1 MLIKN
6 NLKMFYPFALVRM
19 ENHFK
24 KKRLM
29 KLVKFTFKVTQI
41 LELDQCCPNFFS
53 RHPKPTF
60 FVRGTNKK
68 KAIFNGKNIIKT
80 SRDTPVC
87 RSTPFAWHWIRQWG
101 YSCWTWKLNLAAKV
115 EKFHKEDYELIWIL
129 FIVFRFSFY
138 TTKFWGANRLG
149 GEIVQYV
156 SDQLSCWYFK
166 KRFNFNIDSTPQ

>member
-1 MLIKN
+1 
-6 NLKMFYPFALVRM
+6 MFYPFALVRM

-68 KAIFNGKNIIKT
+68 KQFLMGKIL
-80 SRDTPVC
+80 S
-87 RSTPFAWHWIRQWG
+87 
-101 YSCWTWKLNLAAKV
+101 KLLA
-115 EKFHKEDYELIWIL
+115 
-129 FIVFRFSFY
+129 
-138 TTKFWGANRLG
+138 
-149 GEIVQYV
+149 
-156 SDQLSCWYFK
+156 
-166 KRFNFNIDSTPQ
+166 TPQCVAALRLPDTELDNSC